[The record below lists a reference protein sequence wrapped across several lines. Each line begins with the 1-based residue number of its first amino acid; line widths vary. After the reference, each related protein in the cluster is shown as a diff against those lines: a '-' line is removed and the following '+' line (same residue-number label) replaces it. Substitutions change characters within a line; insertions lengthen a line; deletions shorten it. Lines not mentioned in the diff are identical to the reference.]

1 MDVPSSSLV
10 KAFPCLCVCVNP
22 KKEANQCWSN
32 LFDIRFRW
40 KLESPGSPL
49 HCVGFYSWQVG
60 QALTVRMTLMSAFHS
75 PATRGCVFR
84 TIQAMATPV
93 SVVLDLWWGPL
104 PYYYCCFFSPSLV
117 SLHFSRTSP
126 PLFSQVSL
134 IYPRYKA
141 ERRPCF
147 RLIIH
152 FIEIKVCNDGQNL

>member
-1 MDVPSSSLV
+1 MDVPYSSLV
-10 KAFPCLCVCVNP
+10 KAFPCLCVCEP

-75 PATRGCVFR
+75 PATGGCVFR

-93 SVVLDLWWGPL
+93 SVVLDLW
-104 PYYYCCFFSPSLV
+104 
-117 SLHFSRTSP
+117 
-126 PLFSQVSL
+126 
-134 IYPRYKA
+134 
-141 ERRPCF
+141 
-147 RLIIH
+147 
-152 FIEIKVCNDGQNL
+152 